1 MVAIRTVTAGAAQQG
16 LSFAEFVRRGMDPT
30 SIAVMMEDG
39 AACAGLVVA
48 GNIHDHNQC
57 NDNIMTVTVMN
68 VATMIVTSVT
78 VKLVLNL

>member
-1 MVAIRTVTAGAAQQG
+1 
-16 LSFAEFVRRGMDPT
+16 MDPT

-48 GNIHDHNQC
+48 GNTHDHNQC
-57 NDNIMTVTVMN
+57 ADNITTVTVMN